1 MTATV
6 TKKVGYILRVNGA
19 EKYHGMM
26 YDLRDILDQLL
37 RAGTDD
43 LLEVV
48 NATNSKVERKYSKGT
63 LIH

>member
-1 MTATV
+1 MTV
-6 TKKVGYILRVNGA
+6 TAKKTGYILRVNGA

-26 YDLRDILDQLL
+26 YDIREMLAQLL

-48 NATNSKVERKYSKGT
+48 NASSNKVERKYKKGA